1 MPSLSFMRLCA
12 SISFFALA
20 ASEVGSRADEPLL
33 MPHPVVVKYDSLAKG
48 PWRTQGVNGKPFLFT
63 LGGGEESEIHQKT
76 IAAKN
81 LADPGLPM
89 YGVAEWCY
97 SFHHLKN
104 GQPDG
109 AGYKH
114 FGGYPTP
121 PKTRDEAYRVVHSYF
136 DRLVHDAKEK
146 ASPLQQKLRF
156 SINGHYC
163 YQHFGCEWGCDIV
176 GSEVGENI
184 NSTQA
189 HIAFTRGAARQ
200 FRKPWLMDMS
210 SWYGPSMFDEDPKK
224 HWGEYSGPDHGHS
237 LSLHD
242 RTYLVSYMSGADV
255 VVAEGGWLNF
265 FKSQIPDE
273 NGTLPLSRLG
283 EVGARFF
290 HFTQKHPDRGIPY
303 TPFALVIDSQH
314 GIYPGFGPKRAWD
327 EFPYKRGDQRI
338 LDIWEM
344 FFPSSVVVQGRGN
357 EQGYLVHS
365 PFGDTVDVLLTN
377 ASADVLASYPVLL
390 IAGEL
395 QEDEAFAIRI
405 RQYMQSGG
413 VVLLAENDC
422 QRSWLRQVL
431 ALNEL
436 PPLDEKRG
444 YARIPQ
450 EKGAIIVYA
459 ERGKG
464 DDRPLARLLNRLRDE
479 LLPVRVTG
487 KVEYLVNRKPEGW
500 VITVINN
507 EGISKNFRTA
517 PKIDANA
524 TAEIEILFRGQEHI
538 ESCALWLEGDDQP
551 LNDHPIKLS
560 IPPGEWRVVEVH
572 LHETPSK

>member
-1 MPSLSFMRLCA
+1 MHSSLVTRRYAMISLFTLAVSGAGSWGDEPSL
-12 SISFFALA
+12 I
-20 ASEVGSRADEPLL
+20 
-33 MPHPVVVKYDSLAKG
+33 PHPAIVEYDSLAKG
-48 PWRTQGVNGKPFLFT
+48 PWQSHGVNGKPFRFT

-76 IAAKN
+76 IAAKEI
-81 LADPGLPM
+81 ADPGLPM

-146 ASPLQQKLRF
+146 ASPLQQKLRY

-200 FRKPWLMDMS
+200 FHKPWLMDMS

-237 LSLHD
+237 LSLHE
-242 RTYLVSYMSGADV
+242 RTYLISYMAGADV
-255 VVAEGGWLNF
+255 MIAEGGWLNF
-265 FKSQIPDE
+265 FKSQTLDE

-283 EVGARFF
+283 EVGAKFF
-290 HFTQKHPDRGIPY
+290 QFTHNHPDRGIPY

-327 EFPYKRGDQRI
+327 AFPYTRGDQRI

-344 FFPSSVVVQGRGN
+344 FFPNSVVVQGRGN

-365 PFGDTVDVLLTN
+365 PLGDTVDVLLTN
-377 ASADVLASYPVLL
+377 ASEEVLSSYPVLL

-395 QEDEAFAIRI
+395 QEDEAFAKRLY
-405 RQYMQSGG
+405 QYVERGG
-413 VVLLAENDC
+413 VALLSENDC
-422 QRSWLRQVL
+422 QRPWLRQIL
-431 ALNEL
+431 SLEEI

-444 YARIPQ
+444 YARILHD
-450 EKGAIIVYA
+450 KGAIIVYA

-464 DDRPLARLLNRLRDE
+464 DDRPLARLLNHLRDE

-487 KVEYLVNRKPEGW
+487 KVEYLVNRKPKGW
-500 VITVINN
+500 VITIVNN
-507 EGISKNFRTA
+507 EGISKAFRTA
-517 PKIDANA
+517 PKIDSNA
-524 TAEIEILFRGQEHI
+524 TVGVEIHFRGQQQI
-538 ESCALWLEGDDQP
+538 KSCTLWLDRDDEQ
-551 LNDHPIKLS
+551 LNGPPIKLS
-560 IPPGEWRVVEVH
+560 IPPGEFRVVELH
-572 LHETPSK
+572 LVETKSG